1 MNYKQLEDNINKWM
15 KELEEQEEMFLKQA
29 TQVNA
34 WDRFLMDNGEKVG
47 TGRQSKRVWNS

>member
-15 KELEEQEEMFLKQA
+15 KELEEQEDMFLKQA

-47 TGRQSKRVWNS
+47 TGRQAERVWNS